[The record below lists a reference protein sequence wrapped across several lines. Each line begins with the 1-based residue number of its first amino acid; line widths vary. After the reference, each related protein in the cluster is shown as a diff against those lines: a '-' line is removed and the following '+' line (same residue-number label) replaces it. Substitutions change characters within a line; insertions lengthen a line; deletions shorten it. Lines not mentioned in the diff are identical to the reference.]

1 MTMNRTIW
9 GIVCLSIAA
18 SIWGGVYVVSKYVL
32 DFIPPFT
39 LLWLRYCIAVVTL
52 GIVMIAMGQ
61 HRIDWKDWKLF
72 AGVGFVGYF
81 VSVGTQFIGTKLSD
95 AHTGSLITATSPI
108 FALLLARLMLKE
120 PLTLRKLIAL
130 LVSFVGMV
138 IVIGWNSTG
147 KESLTG
153 NLVLIVA
160 SVTWALL
167 SVMAKQASERYSAL
181 TVTTYA
187 LLLAVLFTTPAM
199 LWEWNTTPN
208 IPVFWQDAYLFWGV
222 LYLGIISTAVA
233 FFLWNK
239 GMELMDAGA
248 GSFFIFVQPVVGS
261 LLGWLLLNEQITVNF
276 FIGGILIASGVWI
289 VTTIRQPARLAE

>member
-1 MTMNRTIW
+1 MNRTLW
-9 GIVCLSIAA
+9 GIICLSAAA

-32 DFIPPFT
+32 DYIPPFT
-39 LLWLRYCIAVVTL
+39 LLWIRYVIAVLVL
-52 GIVMIAMGQ
+52 GAVMVSLGQ

-108 FALLLARLMLKE
+108 FVLLLARFMLKE
-120 PLTLRKLIAL
+120 ALTLRKVLAL
-130 LVSFVGMV
+130 AVSFAGMV
-138 IVIGWNSTG
+138 IVIGWNSSG
-147 KESLTG
+147 EENLTG

-160 SVTWALL
+160 AVTWALL
-167 SVMAKQASERYSAL
+167 SVMAKQAAAHYTVL

-187 LLLAVLFTTPAM
+187 LLFAILFTTPAM
-199 LWEWNTTPN
+199 IWEWSTTQISTP
-208 IPVFWQDAYLFWGV
+208 FWQDPYLFWGV
-222 LYLGIISTAVA
+222 IYLGTIATAAA

-276 FIGGILIASGVWI
+276 FIGGLLIAIGVWI
-289 VTTIRQPARLAE
+289 VSVVKNQPEPSS